1 MSILGKRTGRPIS
14 RIQFNSILKKFIVF
28 LKRELSLTIDI
39 PYILIDDP
47 DFSKKNRAFG
57 MMNSDGIVY
66 ISIINRHPL
75 DILRTVAH
83 EYVHYKQ
90 SIKRVAMNPNPGS
103 PSENEANAKAGEIM
117 RKYGK
122 LHPELF
128 DLMSIRLYNSFLG
141 DIAQLVERGL
151 CKADVRSSSLLF
163 STLPK
168 WCNGIH
174 VCLRSIYRKVW
185 RFESSL
191 GH

>member
-39 PYILIDDP
+39 PYILIDDA
-47 DFSKKNRAFG
+47 DFSKKTRAFG
-57 MMNSDGIVY
+57 MMNSDGIIYV
-66 ISIINRHPL
+66 SIINRHPL

-83 EYVHYKQ
+83 EIVHYKQ

-128 DLMSIRLYNSFLG
+128 DLISIR
-141 DIAQLVERGL
+141 
-151 CKADVRSSSLLF
+151 
-163 STLPK
+163 
-168 WCNGIH
+168 
-174 VCLRSIYRKVW
+174 
-185 RFESSL
+185 
-191 GH
+191 